1 MSHGVAG
8 ADQLIALLRPDTA
21 TAGEHP
27 RRPGRATAEGHRS
40 IPPVVARPT
49 HDGAIAVG
57 GQRDGHALAGASHS
71 VAADELLALLR
82 PNPTSTG
89 EYPCRPRLAVI
100 GPPAHD
106 GGIAVGGK
114 RDRHALAGLSHST
127 AADELLALLRP
138 GTAAAREHP
147 RPLGLP
153 ATHDGGIA
161 VGGKRD

>member
-1 MSHGVAG
+1 
-8 ADQLIALLRPDTA
+8 
-21 TAGEHP
+21 
-27 RRPGRATAEGHRS
+27 
-40 IPPVVARPT
+40 
-49 HDGAIAVG
+49 
-57 GQRDGHALAGASHS
+57 SHS

-127 AADELLALLRP
+127 AAHELLSLLRP
-138 GTAAAREHP
+138 GAAAARDP
-147 RPLGLP
+147 PPPLALP
-153 ATHDGGIA
+153 PTHVGGMA
-161 VGGKRD
+161 VGGKRDCLPSPRRHCLSPRSAADQLFALLRPNTAAAGEDPRRPSCSIVARPANDGGVAVG